1 MTPLRYLDALWGGA
15 QNTALDKSGPEK
27 RFEIDFQAPLKLDDS
42 DLLSWSSW
50 EPIMEK
56 LSITGATA
64 KSFPQ
69 GLSVVSQDIAVVVN
83 KDKLVMTAGST
94 VDLHTVFK
102 AVVELCA
109 SARVSIHWAS
119 FMHKET
125 NTPTAKSLNTL
136 EFATLHE
143 IFPNGHPFFLGPI
156 TGDHYFCFIHDSI
169 DRNDPSVVE
178 DDVQV
183 NAVFYGVQWVPDTQ
197 PELLEMAQSI
207 LGGNAEDINIAF
219 GKNRELCAT
228 RFLDGQFFATLRLA
242 QGPLG
247 TVVSFETNVSA
258 ESEFTATLKELC
270 STLQPQRFSVVL
282 LLDPQST
289 PKVSPQA
296 PLSFDKFTVWN
307 ATTTELHDYLVKEI
321 NFIPSR

>member
-1 MTPLRYLDALWGGA
+1 MTPLRYLDALWGGS

-27 RFEIDFQAPLKLDDS
+27 RFEIDFQAPLALEDS
-42 DLLSWSSW
+42 ILLSWPSW

-56 LSITGATA
+56 LNIVGATA

-69 GLSVVSQDIAVVVN
+69 GLSIVSQDIAVVVN

-94 VDLHTVFK
+94 VDLHIIFK
-102 AVVELCA
+102 SVVELCE
-109 SARVSIHWAS
+109 SANVGIHWAS

-125 NTPTAKSLNTL
+125 NAPTAKSLNTL

-143 IFPNGHPFFLGPI
+143 IFPSGHPFFLGPI

-169 DRNDPSVVE
+169 DRKNSAVVE

-183 NAVFYGVQWVPDTQ
+183 NAVFYGVKWIPDTQ
-197 PELLEMAQSI
+197 PELLQMAQTI
-207 LGGNAEDINIAF
+207 LGGNAEDINIVF
-219 GKNRELCAT
+219 GKDRELCAT
-228 RFLDGQFFATLRLA
+228 RFLDAQFFATLRVA

-258 ESEFTATLKELC
+258 EDEFTATLKELC
-270 STLQPQRFSVVL
+270 ATLQPQRFSVVL

-289 PKVSPQA
+289 PKVSPKA
-296 PLSFDKFTVWN
+296 PLTFDNFSVWN

-321 NFIPSR
+321 NFVASR